1 MIGRAEFMELLTTD
15 RAAPCV
21 SIYMPMQRRFP
32 EQAQNE
38 VRWRN
43 LLKQV
48 QDAQRRPDVPPPD
61 DALVGRLRDLLDDRA
76 LWTHPAD
83 ALAVFAAP
91 GFFRLLPLP
100 RPVPERVVV
109 ARRFHI
115 KPLLRMVQS
124 ADRYQ
129 VLVLNRERIRLLEGN
144 RDALEEVDLAPEVPQ
159 TVEEALGAQLT
170 EAKTH
175 AYSYGTGPAGGAGG
189 RRSMEAGPK
198 VGGIHHG
205 QGSKKD
211 ELDVDIER
219 FFRAVDRAILEHHS
233 RPSGLPLILAALPE
247 YHAPFRQLSHNAQ
260 LLEHGIEANADALS
274 DDELRE
280 RAWHCM
286 EPVYLRRLQLV
297 IDRYGAARGAN
308 RGDDALPQVAL
319 AAVVGRVDVL
329 LLERDRQ
336 VEGSMD
342 PDTGVLN
349 VADTVESPAAGDI
362 LDDLAEAVLRN
373 GGEVV
378 VVPPERMPGTTG
390 LAAIYRY

>member
-1 MIGRAEFMELLTTD
+1 MIGRSEFAKLLAGAH
-15 RAAPCV
+15 AAPCV

-32 EQAQNE
+32 ERAQNE
-38 VRWRN
+38 VRFRN

-48 QDAQRRPDVPPPD
+48 RDAERRPDIPVPGD
-61 DALVGRLRDLLDDRA
+61 DVLAPLQRLLEDRDLWA
-76 LWTHPAD
+76 HPQEG
-83 ALAVFAAP
+83 LAVFAAP
-91 GFFRLLPLP
+91 GFFRAFRLS
-100 RPVPERVVV
+100 RDVPERVVV
-109 ARRFHI
+109 ASRLHI

-124 ADRYQ
+124 TDRYQ
-129 VLVLNRERIRLLEGN
+129 VLALNRERIRLLEGN
-144 RDALEEVDLAPEVPQ
+144 RDALEEADLAPAVPQ
-159 TVEEALGAQLT
+159 TIEEALGERLT

-175 AYSYGTGPAGGAGG
+175 AYSYGSGPAGGAGG
-189 RRSMEAGPK
+189 GRSMAAGPK

-205 QGSKKD
+205 QGTKKD

-233 RPSGLPLILAALPE
+233 KRSGLPLILAALAE
-247 YHAPFRQLSHNAQ
+247 YHAPFRRLSQNRH
-260 LLEHGIEANADALS
+260 LLDEGIEANPDALT

-280 RAWHCM
+280 RAWLCM
-286 EPVYLRRLQLV
+286 EPLYVQRLQLMT
-297 IDRYGAARGAN
+297 DRYGAARGAN

-329 LLERDRQ
+329 LLERDRH

-342 PDTGVLN
+342 PGTGVLRI
-349 VADTVESPAAGDI
+349 ADAVETPAAGDV

-373 GGEVV
+373 GGEVII
-378 VVPPERMPGTTG
+378 VPPDRMPSTTG